1 MRKLGMGLGLLL
13 AVGCAHHQDA
23 KLDDSGLAKLNND
36 QMGPVDD
43 ARLELGRAQDM
54 ASKARA
60 NEADAKARVEVGK
73 SEREVGEAQVKRAAA
88 QRDLLKKQYAD
99 QNAMAQAEQDVSAAQ
114 EATKAQDAKLA
125 YLNQNV
131 AACAAERNAAEAHVL
146 TQEAVV
152 EQSKYQAMQQGG
164 APQTASIDPAK
175 LDSRLAE
182 ARNRENEARKQAM
195 DRRTQAKDLYDR
207 WARVD
212 SKASATPQGAPP
224 AAQTAQH

>member
-13 AVGCAHHQDA
+13 AVGCAHHQEA

-43 ARLELGRAQDM
+43 ARLDLGRAQDL

-60 NEADAKARVEVGK
+60 NEADAKARVEVAK
-73 SEREVGEAQVKRAAA
+73 SEREVAEAQVKRAAA

-99 QNAMAQAEQDVSAAQ
+99 KDALSQSDADVSAAQ
-114 EATKAQDAKLA
+114 EAMKAQDLKLE

-146 TQEAVV
+146 TQEALV

-164 APQTASIDPAK
+164 APQTASINPAQ

-182 ARNRENEARKQAM
+182 ARKREADAQKQAI
-195 DRRTQAKDLYDR
+195 DRRTQAKELHDR

-212 SKASATPQGAPP
+212 PKAGTMGAPP
-224 AAQTAQH
+224 QQQSATTH

>member
-1 MRKLGMGLGLLL
+1 MGLILLV
-13 AVGCAHHQDA
+13 AAGCAHHQEA
-23 KLDDSGLAKLNND
+23 KLDDSGLARLNNN

-43 ARLELGRAQDM
+43 ARLDLGRAQDM

-60 NEADAKARVEVGK
+60 NEADAKARVEVAK
-73 SEREVGEAQVKRAAA
+73 SEREVGEAQAKRAAA

-99 QNAMAQAEQDVSAAQ
+99 KDALAQSDADVSAAQ
-114 EATKAQDAKLA
+114 DAIHAEEAKIA
-125 YLNQNV
+125 YLNQHV

-164 APQTASIDPAK
+164 APQTASINPAQ

-182 ARNRENEARKQAM
+182 ARKREAEAQKQAI
-195 DRRTQAKDLYDR
+195 DRRTQAKELYDR

-212 SKASATPQGAPP
+212 PKARPPQGIQP
-224 AAQTAQH
+224 AAPTAHQ